1 MCDERSSVAG
11 VEGLLIAHERDRFSD
26 GLTQNWPK
34 GQFLAIVVGHY
45 KWLHEVLDM
54 QGVKRK
60 LVFVT
65 SFELIAVA
73 FNTLILTAL
82 GHDTVHSSGLAIAS
96 STVAM
101 LWNLCWNSLFEYWEA
116 RRADRTRTL
125 FRRALHAIGFEAG
138 LLGMLVPLF
147 AWSLQIALL
156 DALALNVGLVVFF
169 LVYTFTFNLL
179 FDKIFGLPLSAQ
191 QPDAA

>member
-1 MCDERSSVAG
+1 
-11 VEGLLIAHERDRFSD
+11 
-26 GLTQNWPK
+26 
-34 GQFLAIVVGHY
+34 
-45 KWLHEVLDM
+45 M

-82 GHDTVHSSGLAIAS
+82 GHDTSLSGGLAIAC
-96 STVAM
+96 STIAM
-101 LWNLCWNSLFEYWEA
+101 LWNLCWNTAFEYWEA
-116 RRADRTRTL
+116 RRADRRRTL
-125 FRRALHAIGFEAG
+125 FRRALHAMGFEAG

-147 AWSLQIALL
+147 AYALQIPLL

-179 FDKIFGLPLSAQ
+179 FDKLFGLPLSAQ
-191 QPDAA
+191 PAEAS

>member
-1 MCDERSSVAG
+1 MRLAQQLEPRPAFVLCLS
-11 VEGLLIAHERDRFSD
+11 LY
-26 GLTQNWPK
+26 WPN
-34 GQFLAIVVGHY
+34 GQFLVIVLGPY
-45 KWLHEVLDM
+45 RELHEALEM

-65 SFELIAVA
+65 SFELIAVL

-82 GHDTVHSSGLAIAS
+82 GHDTSLSSGLAVAS

-101 LWNLCWNSLFEYWEA
+101 LWNLCWNSAFEYWEA

-125 FRRALHAIGFEAG
+125 FRRALHAVGFELG

-147 AWSLQIALL
+147 AYSLQIALL

-169 LVYTFTFNLL
+169 LIYTFMFNLI
-179 FDKIFGLPLSAQ
+179 FDKLFGLPLSARQ
-191 QPDAA
+191 APQG